1 MRALL
6 IAAAVAIS
14 LIGHCAA
21 GPCWAAEVPV
31 DLELVLAADA
41 SRSIDDEEYELQRRG
56 YVAALTHPE
65 VVRAILGGSMR
76 AIAIC
81 YVEWSSA
88 TEQATLVEWTVIR
101 DTETARGF
109 AAKLATAPRVFRS
122 ATSISGGI
130 EYSARLFDGNGI
142 EGTRR
147 VIDVSGDGPNN
158 SGPRS
163 EIARDAALAQGI
175 TINGLVI
182 INERPSRPPFAEE
195 PVDQHYLRAVIGG
208 PGAFMMKVESFE
220 TFGEAIRRKLVR
232 EIADTGEGGGSGAAA
247 TQDAPIQSAVLTSQ
261 SSGKN
266 LISSALRR

>member
-1 MRALL
+1 MRRA
-6 IAAAVAIS
+6 
-14 LIGHCAA
+14 
-21 GPCWAAEVPV
+21 
-31 DLELVLAADA
+31 
-41 SRSIDDEEYELQRRG
+41 RSTTTNTSFSAYIT
-56 YVAALTHPE
+56 ALTHPE
-65 VVRAILGGSMR
+65 VIRAILGGSMR
-76 AIAIC
+76 AVAIT

-88 TEQATLVEWTVIR
+88 TEQTTLVDWTVIR
-101 DTETARGF
+101 DAETARGF
-109 AAKLATAPRVFRS
+109 AAKLAAAPRVFRS
-122 ATSISGGI
+122 ATSISGAI
-130 EYSARLFDGNGI
+130 EFSSRLFEGNGI
-142 EGTRR
+142 EGARR

-208 PGAFMMKVESFE
+208 PGTFMMKVESFE

-232 EIADTGEGGGSGAAA
+232 EIADNDADGAA
-247 TQDAPIQSAVLTSQ
+247 TQSAVLTSQ